1 MKEFKLQFAHLINEA
16 SKTTQDVNYIP
27 AAITEENYVCL

>member
-1 MKEFKLQFAHLINEA
+1 MKEFKLQFAHLINET

-27 AAITEENYVCL
+27 VCLEKIMTKN